1 MYYVTIYAK
10 AAQKVVQRYNFFL
23 IYANLF
29 DKSYNQPTFLCES
42 VIHVKVKPT
51 RMTEWVSS
59 YSFLQVVSLIFSI
72 RWLFRHR
79 LRTMLM
85 DEPLTD

>member
-1 MYYVTIYAK
+1 MQIFLFNN
-10 AAQKVVQRYNFFL
+10 RY
-23 IYANLF
+23 
-29 DKSYNQPTFLCES
+29 QPTFLCES

-51 RMTEWVSS
+51 RIAEWVSS
-59 YSFLQVVSLIFSI
+59 YSFLHVVSDAFSI
-72 RWLFRHR
+72 RPLPRHR

>member
-1 MYYVTIYAK
+1 MQIKVHFFEKK
-10 AAQKVVQRYNFFL
+10 AVYG
-23 IYANLF
+23 YE
-29 DKSYNQPTFLCES
+29 PTFLCES

-59 YSFLQVVSLIFSI
+59 YSFLHVVSDAFSM